1 MELKYRRTTRMPI
14 NYLPGFVTGTDGMA
28 PPPSDYV
35 NLLEN
40 GQLAR
45 RLRLYGDVQAPIGL
59 EKYRQPVYNG
69 NSGTNWSNIK
79 SGAMSNASNIL
90 SAGLEFGK
98 DISDAFHYNK
108 STRLSLCW

>member
-1 MELKYRRTTRMPI
+1 MELKYRRTMRMLI

-45 RLRLYGDVQAPIGL
+45 RFGL
-59 EKYRQPVYNG
+59 
-69 NSGTNWSNIK
+69 
-79 SGAMSNASNIL
+79 
-90 SAGLEFGK
+90 
-98 DISDAFHYNK
+98 
-108 STRLSLCW
+108 